1 MYVNFFKR
9 IFDFVASLVGF
20 LLFSPIFALIAIV
33 IKLED
38 GGSVFFKQTRVGR
51 NWQLF
56 KIIKFRT
63 MVVDA
68 EKKGKQITT
77 ANDPRVTK
85 VGKFLRKYK
94 LDEFPQLINVIIG
107 DMSLVGPRPEVPKYA
122 KLYIDDYDLILKVRP
137 GITDYASIYFIEENK
152 LMNSQTQDPE
162 EKYIKDIMP
171 AKIELYKKYVNEM
184 SFWVDLKLIF
194 LTLLKILKR

>member
-9 IFDFVASLVGF
+9 IFDFIAALVGLI
-20 LLFSPIFALIAIV
+20 LLSPMFVLIAIA
-33 IKLED
+33 IKLDD

-51 NWQLF
+51 DWRLF
-56 KIIKFRT
+56 KILKFRT
-63 MVVDA
+63 MVMDA
-68 EKKGKQITT
+68 EKRGKQITT

-94 LDEFPQLINVIIG
+94 LDEFPQLINVIKG

-122 KLYIDDYDLILKVRP
+122 RIYKNAYDLILRVRP

-152 LMNSQTQDPE
+152 LVNSQTQDPE
-162 EKYIKDIMP
+162 ELYIKEIMP
-171 AKIELYKKYVNEM
+171 AKIEFYKKYVNEI
-184 SFWVDLKLIF
+184 SFWIDLKLIF

>member
-20 LLFSPIFALIAIV
+20 LLLSPIFALIAIA
-33 IKLED
+33 IKLD
-38 GGSVFFKQTRVGR
+38 DRGSVFFKQKRVGR
-51 NWQLF
+51 NWRLF

-63 MVVDA
+63 MVMDA

-77 ANDPRVTK
+77 ADDPRITK

-94 LDEFPQLINVIIG
+94 LDEFPQLINVIKG

-122 KLYIDDYDLILKVRP
+122 KIYKDDYDLILKVRP
-137 GITDYASIYFIEENK
+137 GITDYASIYFIEENE
-152 LMNSQTQDPE
+152 LVNSQTQDPE
-162 EKYIKDIMP
+162 EIYIKKIMP

-184 SFWVDLKLIF
+184 SFWIDLKLIF